1 MVSLEE
7 EIRTHTCTEGRL
19 SKDRKESGHPET
31 KEKDFLEETN
41 PADTLIY
48 NF

>member
-19 SKDRKESGHPET
+19 SKDWKESGHPET
-31 KEKDFLEETN
+31 KEKDFLESFIERSF
-41 PADTLIY
+41 L
-48 NF
+48 

>member
-7 EIRTHTCTEGRL
+7 EIRKHTCIEGRL
-19 SKDRKESGHPET
+19 SEDLKESGHPET

-41 PADTLIY
+41 LLTS
-48 NF
+48 

>member
-7 EIRTHTCTEGRL
+7 EIRTCTSTEGRPSEDL
-19 SKDRKESGHPET
+19 MESGHPET

-41 PADTLIY
+41 LADALI
-48 NF
+48 